1 MNRPCLAIA
10 RLRERR
16 GRKAIAAAFSFG
28 RSGRLVTTRDAGVM
42 PPRPRGWEQVGLT
55 QGAGLDEN
63 KTEARRTRM
72 EMHGRTRGLRF
83 KSHLPEELRPESG
96 VVSSHGPGP
105 TYPSGSR
112 VCPLFSQS
120 LLGCLPPYR
129 RHVCMAQGGSQA
141 GMMISGDGTGDGPAT
156 HETGAFSNPC
166 LASSHGHAGG
176 ESSCIFWGEHM
187 RRWLQR
193 SRA

>member
-28 RSGRLVTTRDAGVM
+28 RSGRVVTTRDAGVM
-42 PPRPRGWEQVGLT
+42 PPRPRGWEQV
-55 QGAGLDEN
+55 
-63 KTEARRTRM
+63 
-72 EMHGRTRGLRF
+72 RF
-83 KSHLPEELRPESG
+83 TSHLPEELRPESG

-112 VCPLFSQS
+112 VCPLFS

-129 RHVCMAQGGSQA
+129 RHVCIAQGGSQA
-141 GMMISGDGTGDGPAT
+141 GMMISGDGTSDGPAT

-166 LASSHGHAGG
+166 PASSHGHAGG
-176 ESSCIFWGEHM
+176 ESSCIFWGGNT
-187 RRWLQR
+187 
-193 SRA
+193 